1 MKKEFTAEQTQV
13 LETLEVLQLKRD
25 QFLEELR
32 RDFPGVQIRVSFYD
46 IPVEKLPNIFTAD
59 ILGNEYLITTMGALS
74 TEAALRN
81 QKCYFTFLAL

>member
-13 LETLEVLQLKRD
+13 LQTLEVLQLKRD

-46 IPVEKLPNIFTAD
+46 IPIEKLPNIYTAD
-59 ILGNEYLITTMGALS
+59 ILGEEYLITSMGALS
-74 TEAALRN
+74 TTPSLRQ
-81 QKCYFTFLAL
+81 QKCYFTFLEI